1 MHGPIVVFPAGG
13 LGELNRRHGKGR
25 GNRVGLV
32 DVFRSASKRQQPAS
46 NQLTLCGRTGCESH
60 ATVRC
65 QYVDPVGRR
74 CDDWCSRHVVVAAG
88 RTYCE
93 RHYNMSRQMTARAG
107 TIYELK
113 ERPVL
118 DDRRA
123 TLVAAMVDDLDPD
136 VRQLLAAAF
145 LEHVGAR
152 IITDTAVREAR
163 RTIQSVTPASRV
175 VATGRNLSWTRGWAV
190 CNSQGYLCRVN
201 LEVPEGERT
210 VVSLSIDGQ
219 VVYSGTPDLISQP
232 TGQDHPSPTGFR
244 NEVLAALVERLD
256 GRGVREW

>member
-1 MHGPIVVFPAGG
+1 VSV
-13 LGELNRRHGKGR
+13 
-25 GNRVGLV
+25 V
-32 DVFRSASKRQQPAS
+32 DVFRRASKRQQSAA
-46 NQLTLCGRTGCESH
+46 NQLVIEGTLCGRPGCESY

-65 QYVDPVGRR
+65 QYVDPVGRS
-74 CDDWCSRHVVVAAG
+74 CGDWCSRHVVVAAG

-93 RHYNMSRQMTARAG
+93 RHHNVSRQMTARAG

-136 VRQLLAAAF
+136 VRRLLTAAF
-145 LEHVGAR
+145 REHVGAR
-152 IITDTAVREAR
+152 IITDTAVREAY
-163 RTIQSVTPASRV
+163 RTMQSVTRTSRV
-175 VATGRNLSWTRGWAV
+175 VLSGRNLSWTRGWAV
-190 CNSQGYLCRVN
+190 CNPQGYLCRVN

-210 VVSLSIDGQ
+210 VVSLSVDAQ
-219 VVYSGTPDLISQP
+219 VVFSGTPDLVSQP
-232 TGQDHPSPTGFR
+232 TGPDPASPAGFR
-244 NEVLAALVERLD
+244 SELLAALVERLE